1 MRALDLLIVAALA
14 SDGRGAKRQ
23 AILWAAVYAEA
34 LAHVE
39 PGTRSVTLRHPNGET
54 ILEATPGEL
63 HALLSAEIGTA
74 QRAITMRVR
83 PSPSPIW

>member
-1 MRALDLLIVAALA
+1 MRALDLLIVTALA
-14 SDGRGAKRQ
+14 SQGQGPKRE

-39 PGTRSVTLRHPNGET
+39 PGTRSVTLRHPNGAI
-54 ILEATPGEL
+54 ILEATPAEL

-74 QRAITMRVR
+74 QRAITMRMRVA
-83 PSPSPIW
+83 